1 MKRRIPKLLLG
12 VVLGFTVSAAT
23 HSYAEV
29 KVSAGHLVV
38 SEGHLVATG
47 TVDVA
52 SGATVSVP
60 EGANLHANLLQIRSD
75 GLVTACGSL
84 LTAVFNEGEL
94 ISNCNT
100 GSTLTISGEV
110 TNWGAFRILGDTVL
124 DMGSNTFTN
133 HGLLDLM
140 TSQGPAPSGL
150 VDLGTTYTAAAP
162 PSVQI
167 GMNGTSHRIE
177 VFAPS
182 GRSYQLEVSETLE
195 PNSWIPVGAPQNGA
209 DAKLIVEM
217 TPGGQESRLF
227 YRFQVF

>member
-75 GLVTACGSL
+75 GLVMACGSL
-84 LTAVFNEGEL
+84 LTAVFNEGEW
-94 ISNCNT
+94 IADCNT

-124 DMGSNTFTN
+124 DMGSETFTN

-140 TSQGPAPSGL
+140 TSSGPAPSGL
-150 VDLGTTYTAAAP
+150 VDFGTTFTAETP
-162 PSVQI
+162 PPVEI
-167 GMNGTSHRIE
+167 GMNGSSLRME
-177 VFAPS
+177 FFAPS
-182 GRSYQLEVSETLE
+182 GRRYQLEVSHTLE
-195 PNSWIPVGAPQNGA
+195 PDSWMSVGAPQDGT
-209 DAKLIVEM
+209 DANLAIEVA
-217 TPGGQESRLF
+217 PSAQEIRSF
-227 YRFQVF
+227 YRFRVL